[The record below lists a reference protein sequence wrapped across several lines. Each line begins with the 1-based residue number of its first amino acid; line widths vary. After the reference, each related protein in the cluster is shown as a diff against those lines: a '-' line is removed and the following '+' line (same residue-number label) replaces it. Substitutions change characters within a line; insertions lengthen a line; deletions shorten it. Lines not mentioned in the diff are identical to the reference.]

1 MLFSLLILRINKKK
15 ISMYFPFE
23 PKFFDG
29 HDTILVLLNQMKKNR
44 IFISY
49 NQMIDTKKT
58 AHFYYNEI
66 CR

>member
-1 MLFSLLILRINKKK
+1 
-15 ISMYFPFE
+15 MYFLFE

-44 IFISY
+44 IFIFY